1 MEKKVY
7 NVAGQATA
15 GPYSHATEAGGF
27 IFVSGT
33 GPIDIENNIF
43 EFDDVKKAT
52 KIVLENISR
61 ILKAAGSSLDRVVKA
76 NVYLRDMADFNA
88 MNEVYTTYFPKDP
101 PARTCIAAKQLPANI
116 PVEIEVIALKQ

>member
-15 GPYSHATEAGGF
+15 GPYSHAVEAGGF

-33 GPIDIENNIF
+33 GPIDVEQNLF
-43 EFDDVKKAT
+43 EFEDVKKAT
-52 KIVLENISR
+52 GIVLENIR
-61 ILKAAGSSLDRVVKA
+61 KILKAAGSDLDKVVKA
-76 NVYLRDMADFNA
+76 NVYLRDMADFNL
-88 MNEVYTTYFPKDP
+88 MNEVYAAYFPQNQ

-116 PVEIEVIALKQ
+116 PVEIEVIAVK

>member
-1 MEKKVY
+1 MEKKVFI
-7 NVAGQATA
+7 VSGQATA
-15 GPYSHATEAGGF
+15 GPYSHAAEAGGF

-52 KIVLENISR
+52 KIVLENISK
-61 ILKAAGSSLDRVVKA
+61 ILIAAGSGLDRVVKA

>member
-15 GPYSHATEAGGF
+15 GPYSHAVEAGGF

-33 GPIDIENNIF
+33 GPIDVEQNLF
-43 EFDDVKKAT
+43 EFEDVKKAT
-52 KIVLENISR
+52 GIVLDNIR
-61 ILKAAGSSLDRVVKA
+61 KILQAAGSDLDKVVKA
-76 NVYLRDMADFNA
+76 NVYLRDMADFNL
-88 MNEVYTTYFPKDP
+88 MNEVYAAYFPKNQ

-116 PVEIEVIALKQ
+116 PVEIEVIAVK

>member
-15 GPYSHATEAGGF
+15 GPYSHAVEAGGF

-33 GPIDIENNIF
+33 GPIDVEQNLF
-43 EFDDVKKAT
+43 EFEDVKKAT
-52 KIVLENISR
+52 GIVLDNIR
-61 ILKAAGSSLDRVVKA
+61 KILQTAGSDLDKVVKA
-76 NVYLRDMADFNA
+76 NVYLRDMADFNL
-88 MNEVYTTYFPKDP
+88 MNEVYAAYFPKNQ

-116 PVEIEVIALKQ
+116 PVEIEVIAVK